1 MGKRGGCLPGD
12 GKDKPDVFNRVSAV
26 FWLAG
31 RLDRYNCAM
40 SSLPH
45 LSAINFL
52 AVGLGAA
59 LGAWVR
65 WLLGMA
71 LNPLFLAL
79 PLGTLAANVIGG
91 YLVGVAVGLFHLNT
105 HFPLAWKLFAI
116 TGFLGGLTTF
126 STFSAEVVERLLAGQ
141 PALGIGLASIHLI
154 TSLLATWLGLMTV
167 GATRIWA

>member
-1 MGKRGGCLPGD
+1 MPALH
-12 GKDKPDVFNRVSAV
+12 
-26 FWLAG
+26 
-31 RLDRYNCAM
+31 
-40 SSLPH
+40 H

-52 AVGLGAA
+52 AVGAGAA
-59 LGAWVR
+59 FGAWAR
-65 WLLGMA
+65 WGLGLV
-71 LNPLFLAL
+71 LNPLLAGI

-91 YLVGVAVGLFHLNT
+91 YLVGVAVGAFHLNT

-141 PALGIGLASIHLI
+141 PLLAISLASLHLAG
-154 TSLLATWLGLMTV
+154 SLLATYLGLLTV